1 VARRAVAW
9 ALWWAA
15 LWWAFVFLA
24 GDWNRI
30 EWIAA
35 ACVATVGATLAKGA
49 RALAGV
55 RLGVP
60 LERLLHVPS
69 ALAMVFVDFG
79 ILVAALVRSLARR
92 EVVRGR
98 FVAREYQP
106 GGSPHDAWTVLVA
119 GLSPNAYVV
128 NVDDERGVVLLHDLV
143 PNRNSEKPA

>member
-9 ALWWAA
+9 GLRWAA
-15 LWWAFVFLA
+15 FWWAFDFLA

-35 ACVATVGATLAKGA
+35 ACAATVGATLAEGA

-55 RLGVP
+55 RLGLP
-60 LERLLHVPS
+60 LERLMHVPS

-92 EVVRGR
+92 KVVRGR
-98 FVAREYQP
+98 FVAREHEP
-106 GGSPHDAWTVLVA
+106 GGSQHDAWTVLVA

-128 NVDDERGVVLLHDLV
+128 DVDEERDVVLLHDLV
-143 PNRNSEKPA
+143 ARRSSEQPA